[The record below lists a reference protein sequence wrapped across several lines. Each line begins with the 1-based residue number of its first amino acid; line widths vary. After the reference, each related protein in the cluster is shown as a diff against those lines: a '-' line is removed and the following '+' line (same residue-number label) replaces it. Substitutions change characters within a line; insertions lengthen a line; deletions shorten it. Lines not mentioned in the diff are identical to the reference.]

1 MRPCLTLSVL
11 NVFAWTGRVSSQ
23 LEKKSNVAG
32 LGRKKEKHGANK
44 VICKSLRYVPGLIR
58 HTIDLCL
65 GK

>member
-23 LEKKSNVAG
+23 LEKRSTVAG

-44 VICKSLRYVPGLIR
+44 VICK
-58 HTIDLCL
+58 
-65 GK
+65 